1 MLSFVISDN
10 LLMSFIFFEL
20 VGFCS
25 WILIGFWFREDAP
38 PKAATKAFLVTR
50 FGDYF
55 FLIGVVA
62 VLVIFGT
69 ANFAG
74 PNSFPVL
81 AKSAILAGHNLHG
94 LDPQLWV
101 TIIGLLILGG
111 VIGKSAQFPLHT
123 WLPDAME
130 GPTPVSALIHAA
142 TMVAA
147 GVFVTPDLG
156 ETILADTR
164 LKNLYGGVQTA
175 DELRKVVQVN
185 ADRGVDFIK
194 TRGTERAGLPQT
206 DPRKQTY
213 TESQLK
219 IIVEEARK
227 FNIPVMAHAHG
238 DEGGYAAVKAG
249 VKSIEHGTYLTERT
263 LKLMKKMDTFLVPT
277 FTTVVDLTQPGGDY
291 DNPVLIIRGQHML
304 PSLENTVKM
313 AYKMGIKIATGA
325 DTGYGPNSTT
335 RVGMEITNF
344 VNLGMKPLDAIQSA
358 TIIGAELLGVANK
371 TGTISIGKEADLIVV
386 TSNPF
391 NDIRT
396 IQDVVFVM
404 SNGRIALNRLPFEIN
419 K

>member
-1 MLSFVISDN
+1 MKKGLILFIQFSLLIIINGQNKIVLSNTNIIDGISKSEKRNMMVFISNGKIESIKNNGSNTKGYYLVDLQGMY
-10 LLMSFIFFEL
+10 LLPGFIDAHTHIRSLDAANRALESGVTTARSASTPNFQDISIREM
-20 VGFCS
+20 VNSGG
-25 WILIGFWFREDAP
+25 LIG
-38 PKAATKAFLVTR
+38 
-50 FGDYF
+50 
-55 FLIGVVA
+55 
-62 VLVIFGT
+62 
-69 ANFAG
+69 
-74 PNSFPVL
+74 
-81 AKSAILAGHNLHG
+81 
-94 LDPQLWV
+94 
-101 TIIGLLILGG
+101 
-111 VIGKSAQFPLHT
+111 
-123 WLPDAME
+123 PD
-130 GPTPVSALIHAA
+130 
-142 TMVAA
+142 MVAA

-156 ETILADTR
+156 ETILADIR
-164 LKNLYGGVQTA
+164 LKNLYSGVRTD

-358 TIIGAELLGVANK
+358 TIIGAELLGIANK

>member
-1 MLSFVISDN
+1 MKKGLILFIQFSLLIIINGQNKIVLSNTNIIDGISKSEKRNMMVFISNGKIESIKNNGSNTKGYYLVDLQGMY
-10 LLMSFIFFEL
+10 LLPGFIDAHTHIRSLDAANRALESGVTTARSASTPNFQDISIREM
-20 VGFCS
+20 VNSGE
-25 WILIGFWFREDAP
+25 LIG
-38 PKAATKAFLVTR
+38 
-50 FGDYF
+50 
-55 FLIGVVA
+55 
-62 VLVIFGT
+62 
-69 ANFAG
+69 
-74 PNSFPVL
+74 
-81 AKSAILAGHNLHG
+81 
-94 LDPQLWV
+94 
-101 TIIGLLILGG
+101 
-111 VIGKSAQFPLHT
+111 
-123 WLPDAME
+123 PD
-130 GPTPVSALIHAA
+130 
-142 TMVAA
+142 MVAA

-156 ETILADTR
+156 ETILADIR
-164 LKNLYGGVQTA
+164 LKNLYSGVRTD

-358 TIIGAELLGVANK
+358 TIIGAELLGIANK

-404 SNGRIALNRLPFEIN
+404 SNGRIALNRLPFKIN